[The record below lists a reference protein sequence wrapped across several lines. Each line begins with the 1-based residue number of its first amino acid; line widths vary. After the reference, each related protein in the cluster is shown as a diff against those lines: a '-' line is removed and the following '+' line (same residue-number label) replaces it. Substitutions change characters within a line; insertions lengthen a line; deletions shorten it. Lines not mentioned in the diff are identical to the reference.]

1 MAADPSR
8 SAASPYT
15 DLDRPPLRAGALER
29 ALVRPGGLW
38 RAIEVAAELPST
50 NTELIRRAREG
61 APGGTVLV
69 TDHQTAG
76 RGRLDRAF
84 HTPPRAALTFSVLLR
99 PEVPARRL
107 GWLPLLMGV
116 AAVSA
121 IERIAEI
128 PAGLKWPN
136 DVLTRA
142 DDGRPDR
149 KLAGILSE
157 AAFTDGDPGVVIGMG
172 LNVAQTRAE
181 LPVDTATSLAVEE
194 AACTDRDPLLRAVL
208 RGLAD
213 RFEAWQAHG
222 GDAEASGLAAE
233 YRGRCTTIGR
243 PVRAHLPGDRVL
255 EGEATGVDAD
265 GRLIV
270 RGPGGEEPLSAG
282 DVVHLRRADGGY

>member
-1 MAADPSR
+1 MASDPSS

-38 RAIEVAAELPST
+38 SAIEVVPALPST
-50 NTELIRRAREG
+50 NSELIGRARAG

-76 RGRLDRAF
+76 RGRLDRSF

-99 PEVPARRL
+99 PEVPVDRL

-121 IERIAEI
+121 VERIAEV

-136 DVLTRA
+136 DVLTRTG
-142 DDGRPDR
+142 DGRPDR

-157 AAFTDGDPGVVIGMG
+157 AAFTGERPGVVVGMG

-181 LPVDTATSLAVEE
+181 LPVETATSLAVEE

-208 RGLAD
+208 RGLAE
-213 RFEAWQAHG
+213 RFDAWQRNG
-222 GDAEASGLAAE
+222 GDAEASGLAGE
-233 YRGRCTTIGR
+233 YRGRCATIGR
-243 PVRAHLPGDRVL
+243 RVRAHLPGGRVL
-255 EGEATGVDAD
+255 EGEATGVDSG
-265 GRLIV
+265 GRLTV
-270 RGPGGEEPLSAG
+270 RGAEGEEPLSAG